1 MHVLIVDTINE
12 IGIEKIKELG
22 CTVYYDP
29 ALNQDTLIDAIKEQN
44 PNIIIVRSTKINKE
58 HLSISID
65 LSLIVRAGA
74 GYDNIDVDYCNKFGI
89 SVSNCPGRNSVAV
102 AELTIGLMIACDRL
116 IPNQFVDFHSGKWN
130 KKLYSKADGLK
141 NKTLGIIGV
150 GKIGIEVAKRA
161 KNFDLNL
168 IGWSRNINIDEIP
181 IDFVWESSLDEI
193 AKKCDIISVHLASNS
208 HTNKIL
214 SNTFFENL
222 KNKSIFINT
231 SRSEIVDEDAMIES
245 IKKKEIRVAID
256 VFEDEPAVKNIEFT
270 NKLQNLPIYVT
281 HHIGA
286 STNQAQEAIADEAI
300 NIVQEFVSTGTFR
313 NCINI
318 AHDFPTTY
326 KITIRHFN
334 KPGVLA
340 YVLQILSESKINV
353 EEMQNSIYD
362 GNQSACA
369 SLMLSKY
376 PEKDLI
382 NKIESHPDVI
392 STKLVNKKDKK

>member
-1 MHVLIVDTINE
+1 
-12 IGIEKIKELG
+12 
-22 CTVYYDP
+22 
-29 ALNQDTLIDAIKEQN
+29 
-44 PNIIIVRSTKINKE
+44 
-58 HLSISID
+58 
-65 LSLIVRAGA
+65 
-74 GYDNIDVDYCNKFGI
+74 
-89 SVSNCPGRNSVAV
+89 
-102 AELTIGLMIACDRL
+102 
-116 IPNQFVDFHSGKWN
+116 
-130 KKLYSKADGLK
+130 
-141 NKTLGIIGV
+141 
-150 GKIGIEVAKRA
+150 
-161 KNFDLNL
+161 
-168 IGWSRNINIDEIP
+168 
-181 IDFVWESSLDEI
+181 
-193 AKKCDIISVHLASNS
+193 
-208 HTNKIL
+208 
-214 SNTFFENL
+214 
-222 KNKSIFINT
+222 
-231 SRSEIVDEDAMIES
+231 MIES

-392 STKLVNKKDKK
+392 STKLVNKKDKKWLAHTTKEF